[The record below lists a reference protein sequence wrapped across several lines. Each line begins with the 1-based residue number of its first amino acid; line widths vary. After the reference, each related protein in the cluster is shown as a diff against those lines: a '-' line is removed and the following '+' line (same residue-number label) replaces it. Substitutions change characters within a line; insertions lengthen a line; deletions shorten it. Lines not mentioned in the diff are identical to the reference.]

1 MDDITVLV
9 LEVRDE
15 WADHVS
21 VVIGFATVGKPDLDK
36 KSPVRVGGDGV
47 PSGLDDRQPIT
58 L

>member
-9 LEVRDE
+9 LEVRAE
-15 WADHVS
+15 RTDHVR
-21 VVIGFATVGKPDLDK
+21 VVIGFATVGKSDLDK
-36 KSPVRVGGDGV
+36 KGPVRVGGDGV